1 MSYDGTVAGSTSYIT
16 QIATMAVVEETDPA
30 FLTILPQMISYAENR
45 MYRDIDFMFTSTS
58 LHGASFVLT
67 PGNRNLSFNINLSS
81 NSDAATGT
89 FVVSE
94 QINLLTG
101 PPVLNVTGASGNGTN
116 ATLTYSSTYVFSAGQ
131 TIVVSGMVPSGYNG
145 TYLVVN
151 SSAGSVSYAS
161 TTTGSMTTAGTIDGS
176 SNASTTNDPDLCA
189 RTPLL
194 PTTKEFLDAVYGS
207 SFTANRAAPKYFVP
221 FNETLFFVGPVPD
234 QAYPVEVVGTYRPN
248 SLGYMPA
255 IISATTGGN
264 ITFASNHGLTTGQ
277 TIWLSS
283 FSPTAWN
290 GSFTVTVTGLTTV
303 TVSTSAT
310 TATTVGS
317 VAKGASTTFISL
329 YLPET
334 FIMASMIYVSAY
346 QRNFGRAN
354 DDPQMAVSYE
364 SQYQALLKSAVIEEA
379 RKKFD
384 SSGWSSQSPAT
395 IATPSR
401 G

>member
-1 MSYDGTVAGSTSYIT
+1 MTTGLSYDGTVAGTTSYVS

-30 FLTILPQMISYAENR
+30 FLTILPQMITYAENR

-58 LHGASFVLT
+58 LHGATFVLT
-67 PGNRNLSFNINLSS
+67 AGSRNLSFNINLSS
-81 NSDAATGT
+81 NSDAASGT

-101 PPVLNVTGASGNGTN
+101 PPLLNVTAASGNGTT
-116 ATLTYSSTYVFSAGQ
+116 ATLTYSSTYAFSAGQ
-131 TIVVSGMVPSGYNG
+131 TIIVSGVVPAGYNG
-145 TYLVVN
+145 TYTVTS

-176 SNASTTNDPDLCA
+176 SNASTTTDPDLCA
-189 RTPLL
+189 RIPLL

-207 SFTANRAAPKYFVP
+207 SFTANRGAPQYFVP

-248 SLGYMPA
+248 SL
-255 IISATTGGN
+255 SATN
-264 ITFASNHGLTTGQ
+264 KS
-277 TIWLSS
+277 
-283 FSPTAWN
+283 
-290 GSFTVTVTGLTTV
+290 
-303 TVSTSAT
+303 
-310 TATTVGS
+310 
-317 VAKGASTTFISL
+317 TFISL

-354 DDPQMAVSYE
+354 DDPQMAMTYE
-364 SQYQALLKSAVIEEA
+364 SQYQALLKSAVVEEA
-379 RKKFD
+379 RKKF
-384 SSGWSSQSPAT
+384 SASGWSSQSPT
-395 IATPSR
+395 PVATPSR
-401 G
+401 